1 MLEKYLLV
9 RKALKKGISK
19 DDLNNKM
26 VVKEMSKAII
36 DFGDLELI
44 CLYAKLLGD
53 HDIRIFE
60 LLIRKVYK
68 IANKDNIEW
77 LDLFIDIVENK
88 GDYIPR
94 VFAASIDNLKQKRD
108 SIDAYVINRQ
118 SSRGL

>member
-19 DDLNNKM
+19 DDINNSM
-26 VVKEMSKAII
+26 VAKEMHNAII

-44 CLYAKLLGD
+44 CLYAKLLDD
-53 HDIRIFE
+53 HDISIFE
-60 LLIRKVYK
+60 MLIRKVNL

-77 LDLFIDIVENK
+77 LDMFINIVENK
-88 GDYIPR
+88 GEFIPK
-94 VFAASIDNLKQKRD
+94 VFAVSIDNLKHKRD
-108 SIDAYVINRQ
+108 SIDAYVLNRQ

>member
-19 DDLNNKM
+19 DDINNSM
-26 VVKEMSKAII
+26 VAKEMHNAII

-44 CLYAKLLGD
+44 CLYAKLLDD
-53 HDIRIFE
+53 HDISIFE
-60 LLIRKVYK
+60 MLIRKVNL

-77 LDLFIDIVENK
+77 LDMFINILENK
-88 GDYIPR
+88 GEFIPK
-94 VFAASIDNLKQKRD
+94 VFAVSIDNLKHKRD
-108 SIDAYVINRQ
+108 SIDAYVLNRQ